1 MKEKRGLELSFS
13 MIFSII
19 VIIAIVAV
27 AFYMIIYLLKL
38 KNCTELG
45 LFTRELQETVDRA
58 WNADSSSE
66 LFERTLPSFVD
77 KVCVGSLEQGTNAPE
92 YMELR
97 RFINEETNLFF
108 YPVPRCDISYK
119 KIEHAQFEGFAC
131 APVKNGKVSL
141 KITKGSYDDLVFVCR
156 GDASVCGSA
165 S

>member
-27 AFYMIIYLLKL
+27 AFYMISYLLKL

-92 YMELR
+92 YM
-97 RFINEETNLFF
+97 
-108 YPVPRCDISYK
+108 
-119 KIEHAQFEGFAC
+119 
-131 APVKNGKVSL
+131 
-141 KITKGSYDDLVFVCR
+141 
-156 GDASVCGSA
+156 
-165 S
+165 